1 MPLVR
6 VQVKSEF
13 GLGKPHLYKE
23 ANNEDPKA
31 VLDGVA
37 VAGLVGILRQLGDL
51 AEFAG
56 EVFHGLQEQ
65 VMATASRS
73 RNVMARVKH
82 IEAALPSLEKAILA
96 QTSHIHFAYTAGSE
110 WHPRIQTDQNHF
122 IYHDLPRF
130 IMDSYEECRDP
141 PQLHLL
147 DKFDTGGPGS
157 CLKRYSDPTFFRR
170 TSTSGKVSLEKV
182 RSDKKA
188 QKIKR
193 KRSLMRNG
201 EVTCGAS
208 IPNFNSSLQFNSISN
223 EVASFSQTATA
234 DMRMKSDAGESSNS
248 FDSGTG
254 SRYTGSVTKLDSS
267 LQTKEQE
274 FRESSNSSMMQFNDA
289 VDSFAIDEQSRMVDD
304 KFQFEL
310 DDPIDL
316 SFCSHVTWDVKAEIM
331 KPRNQQD
338 SVEKIEMLQPIGQQ
352 DVREMAEIMQP
363 RTGKDVGE
371 MEEIIQPMSQQDV
384 REKEEIVQP
393 RTQKRVREIAEML
406 EKKSRR
412 DVTEMT
418 EIVQPRTEKGVRER
432 AEIVQPRSQ
441 QDVREMVEHV
451 APRAR
456 TDVREMDDIVQPGS
470 QQDDT
475 GMTENLQPRTQKG
488 VSEMADIEQPRTQQ
502 DVSKMEELVQ
512 PRTQQGGIEKPE
524 MVEPGSRQGDSEKVE
539 IGESRRQQ
547 HDKDEEYNVPIPES
561 TLDPQEMEGFYLRN
575 DEQTSTPASN
585 GHLLESVNDGNVFD
599 EVESETDNYMD
610 ALNTIESESESDLDC
625 QTKREVEPCSST
637 IKCEVVEPVHDVL
650 ELSLDPDIS
659 ILNPSNEPQTSFDK
673 GMMSSLPNLVSSDSS
688 YHDQRLENAVK
699 DSNLDDPLVT
709 NLHDKESSISE
720 SDISDSFPPDST
732 SSFEDQ
738 SGVKLLNTVH
748 ESLESEKAS
757 FSSNPLDKFWT
768 NGGLLG
774 LQPSKPPSWAV
785 SNASRE
791 DASKGE
797 KHGPSH
803 HAFLINGNAQ
813 EMKMGTFPKD
823 AINSENDSTSNKST
837 LHHDDQKYD
846 TSRVLS
852 RDESPDIN
860 HSSNGSSCVHMNDMA
875 ETIMEKDEDSNQN
888 SGLGHQLLVN
898 GFHRKLTLVQDERFE
913 TTSGPDSCPPSPPLD
928 HMKISFHPVSGFEI
942 SKLKLRFP
950 DDSEGRGSTNDIF
963 PSFQLAPE
971 ESISVHEIGSESDD
985 DDTFCRSSPC
995 MSDDCLSDRSKSNSD
1010 LWESDDVSG
1019 STCKNSYDLH
1029 ISQMASSFE
1038 GITKIGTTVDG
1049 ESENLYTRKGMDE
1062 SFSGPLLDLPCFDIV
1077 NTVMIERIDDIDAM
1091 NLLKPQCSDNPAPAV
1106 PPLPPAQ
1113 WCVSKTSL
1121 NVSEDLKDL
1130 SARLEHVEPIVLQ
1143 QQITHEPIAT
1153 KPNDKKPEQVMVD
1166 GKKELNRIGNGQV
1179 MDAREDFLQQI
1190 REKSFNLRPTM
1201 TEKASTTAGPATHVK
1216 VTAILEKANAI
1227 RQAVGSDNGE
1237 DDDSWSDA

>member
-1 MPLVR
+1 
-6 VQVKSEF
+6 
-13 GLGKPHLYKE
+13 
-23 ANNEDPKA
+23 
-31 VLDGVA
+31 
-37 VAGLVGILRQLGDL
+37 
-51 AEFAG
+51 
-56 EVFHGLQEQ
+56 
-65 VMATASRS
+65 
-73 RNVMARVKH
+73 
-82 IEAALPSLEKAILA
+82 
-96 QTSHIHFAYTAGSE
+96 
-110 WHPRIQTDQNHF
+110 
-122 IYHDLPRF
+122 
-130 IMDSYEECRDP
+130 MDSYEECRDP

-170 TSTSGKVSLEKV
+170 ISTSGKVSLEKV

-193 KRSLMRNG
+193 KRSMMRNG

-208 IPNFNSSLQFNSISN
+208 IPSFNSSLQFNSISN

-267 LQTKEQE
+267 LPTKKQE
-274 FRESSNSSMMQFNDA
+274 FRKSSNSSMMQFNDA
-289 VDSFAIDEQSRMVDD
+289 VDSFASDEQSRMVDD

-316 SFCSHVTWDVKAEIM
+316 SFCSHVTWDEKAEIR

-363 RTGKDVGE
+363 RTGKDVEE
-371 MEEIIQPMSQQDV
+371 MEEIIQPRSQQDV

-451 APRAR
+451 PPRAR
-456 TDVREMDDIVQPGS
+456 TDVRGMDDIVQTGS
-470 QQDDT
+470 QQDGT
-475 GMTENLQPRTQKG
+475 GMIENLQPRTQKG
-488 VSEMADIEQPRTQQ
+488 VSEMADIVQPRTQQDVSKMEELVQPRTQQDVSKMEELVQPRTQQ

-547 HDKDEEYNVPIPES
+547 HDKDEEYNFPIPES
-561 TLDPQEMEGFYLRN
+561 TDPQEMEGFYLRN

-585 GHLLESVNDGNVFD
+585 GHLLESVNDGNVID

-673 GMMSSLPNLVSSDSS
+673 CMMSSLPNLVSSDSF

-738 SGVKLLNTVH
+738 SGIKLLNTVH
-748 ESLESEKAS
+748 ESHESEKAS

-823 AINSENDSTSNKST
+823 AINNENDSTSKKSS

-846 TSRVLS
+846 TSRILS
-852 RDESPDIN
+852 RDESLDIN
-860 HSSNGSSCVHMNDMA
+860 HSSNGSSCVHMNDM
-875 ETIMEKDEDSNQN
+875 EKTIMEKDEDSSQN

-898 GFHRKLTLVQDERFE
+898 GFHRKLTLIQDERFE

-950 DDSEGRGSTNDIF
+950 DDSEGQGSTNDIF
-963 PSFQLAPE
+963 PLFQLAPE
-971 ESISVHEIGSESDD
+971 ESISGHEIGSEYDD

-1010 LWESDDVSG
+1010 LWESDDVSE
-1019 STCKNSYDLH
+1019 STRKNSYDLH

-1049 ESENLYTRKGMDE
+1049 ESENLYTTEGMDD

-1077 NTVMIERIDDIDAM
+1077 NTVMSERIDDIDAM
-1091 NLLKPQCSDNPAPAV
+1091 NLLKPQCSDNPVPAV

-1130 SARLEHVEPIVLQ
+1130 SARSEQVEPIVLQ

-1153 KPNDKKPEQVMVD
+1153 KLNDKKPEQVMVD